1 LLDEPWEL
9 RDIGAPKD
17 EVDRGAALKELLF
30 EGLGDAAPH
39 AQYKIGILLLE
50 QGDDPRFGVDFFDGL
65 FPHHARIEEHDI
77 GVGGVVRGEIPRAH
91 EHPGHALGLV
101 LVHLAA
107 PGVDIKALHRYL
119 NYSKGSP
126 PTQALPSLLIKW
138 LVRPWVLHA
147 IIDRKEVDRGGRIDT
162 K

>member
-1 LLDEPWEL
+1 
-9 RDIGAPKD
+9 
-17 EVDRGAALKELLF
+17 
-30 EGLGDAAPH
+30 
-39 AQYKIGILLLE
+39 
-50 QGDDPRFGVDFFDGL
+50 
-65 FPHHARIEEHDI
+65 
-77 GVGGVVRGEIPRAH
+77 VGGVVRGEIPRAH

-126 PTQALPSLLIKW
+126 STQALLSLLIKW